1 MLLRRLSS
9 VSIRTQVRANSTLSA
24 GSFLNSSQSFA
35 INSSNNITIHSKLLS
50 NTINATKSIYKIIQ
64 NKLIELKSSYI
75 NTSIFENTSAYS
87 SISNNSIHDN
97 ISDCDSIY
105 MTSTMKRRKRKMNKH
120 KKRKLMK
127 RLRANTKQSRQG

>member
-35 INSSNNITIHSKLLS
+35 INRSNNITIHSKLLS

>member
-9 VSIRTQVRANSTLSA
+9 VSIRTQYRANSTLSA
-24 GSFLNSSQSFA
+24 DLFFNSSQPFA
-35 INSSNNITIHSKLLS
+35 FNNLNNITNKSQLLT
-50 NTINATKSIYKIIQ
+50 NTINATKSIYNIIQ
-64 NKLIELKSSYI
+64 NELINLKSSYF
-75 NTSIFENTSAYS
+75 NTPIFEDTAVNS
-87 SISNNSIHDN
+87 SINNSIHDN
-97 ISDCDSIY
+97 ISDIDSIY

>member
-35 INSSNNITIHSKLLS
+35 INRSNNITIHSKLLS

-64 NKLIELKSSYI
+64 NKLIDLKSSYI
-75 NTSIFENTSAYS
+75 NTSIFENTSAFS

-97 ISDCDSIY
+97 ISDSDSIY

>member
-9 VSIRTQVRANSTLSA
+9 VSIRIQVRANSTLSA
-24 GSFLNSSQSFA
+24 GLFFNSSQSFE
-35 INSSNNITIHSKLLS
+35 INRLNIITIQSQLLN
-50 NTINATKSIYKIIQ
+50 NTINATKSIYNAIQ
-64 NKLIELKSSYI
+64 NNLINLKSFYNS
-75 NTSIFENTSAYS
+75 TSIFEDSAENS
-87 SISNNSIHDN
+87 NFSNNSIHDN
-97 ISDCDSIY
+97 ISDSDSIY

>member
-35 INSSNNITIHSKLLS
+35 INRSNNITIHSKLLS

-97 ISDCDSIY
+97 ISDSDSIY